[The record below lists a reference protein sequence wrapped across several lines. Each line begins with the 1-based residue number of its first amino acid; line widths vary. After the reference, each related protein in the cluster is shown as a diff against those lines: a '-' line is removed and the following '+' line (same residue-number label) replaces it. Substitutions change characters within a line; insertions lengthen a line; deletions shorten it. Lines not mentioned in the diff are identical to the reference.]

1 MLAYAQPVTLQSPS
15 LYSYNLENSS
25 ICREA
30 PNSSYSERYSD
41 FNCTLYLL
49 HYLSQKMQQ
58 LDICKQKANERLFK
72 KTGKRLTPDQ
82 TKCINAIIQCEYTK
96 KPLISFYE
104 DKIKVQLDSGK
115 NQYMLDFNANNFNGT
130 VLVGL
135 YKNSKYTIEQV
146 PLANLKNII
155 RG

>member
-58 LDICKQKANERLFK
+58 LDVCKQKANERLFK

-82 TKCINAIIQCEYTK
+82 TKCINAIIQCDYTK

-104 DKIKVQLDSGK
+104 DKIKVQLDSSK
-115 NQYMLDFNANNFNGT
+115 NQYMIDFNVKDFDGT

-135 YKNSKYTIEQV
+135 YKNSEYTIKQIPISDLQKV
-146 PLANLKNII
+146 I